1 MAFLQRIGILPALF
15 YSSPEDVPSIHKKS
29 GKAADVGKELA
40 KVGIKCTQVILEAV
54 GGPVGG
60 KLASVVLVAT
70 TDQLFQD
77 LNMDMKQLLSQIKQ
91 TVHDELTE
99 VELDK
104 IQGTVEGLQR
114 WVRIDL
120 QSRMMKWEKKEIW
133 VAFNVEINKLR
144 RDIDLLMESRFKGSY
159 KGLTLFVIAASLHLA
174 VLQDLAR
181 VDFREKNWKDSVHIN
196 DMKKRAI
203 EYAEYAETGNEFI
216 MNERATKVIV
226 KRSVPI
232 PGPLPI
238 VNHNIIISGY
248 REITQKTHR
257 WEDETTEQYGDWF
270 KEEETGYDER
280 VEAVKE
286 RLHTDMGKPVDVAR
300 QWRAMATAYK

>member
-1 MAFLQRIGILPALF
+1 MAFLQRIGAMPALN

-60 KLASVVLVAT
+60 KLASVALVAT

-120 QSRMMKWEKKEIW
+120 QSRMVKWEKKEIW
-133 VAFNVEINKLR
+133 EAFNVEINKLR

-174 VLQDLAR
+174 VLQDLAH

-196 DMKKRAI
+196 DIKKRAI
-203 EYAEYAETGNEFI
+203 EYAEYAEIRNEFI
-216 MNERATKVIV
+216 MNERAAKVTV

-232 PGPLPI
+232 LGS
-238 VNHNIIISGY
+238 IIIIGF
-248 REITQKTHR
+248 REITRKTHR
-257 WEDETTEQYGDWF
+257 WEDGTTEQYGDYL